1 MKYIIAE
8 APTTTT
14 KHPKKS
20 MLYEINSR
28 LNIAEETN
36 GKLEDLAI
44 ETIEIK
50 QRGEKTEKNE
60 YQ

>member
-1 MKYIIAE
+1 
-8 APTTTT
+8 
-14 KHPKKS
+14 

-28 LNIAEETN
+28 LNTAEETN
-36 GKLEDLAI
+36 SKLEDLVV

-50 QRGEKTEKNE
+50 QRGENTGKNE